1 MKKLLTFLSFT
12 PFYLFVAQSNTSTRD
27 DAGLM
32 GNQAASGFF
41 ETVDPKNYPVGADL
55 WWHLLDVRHSNP
67 NNNYAMQFSGS
78 FFDQNLWFRKTNNN
92 PSQPWRKVMLM
103 NENGNVGIGT
113 DNPESALEVYGGG
126 NLSLRGAT
134 DDAGDIIFQKTQ
146 DSKWEEFGHTIWEV
160 YFSQAP
166 ITSQK

>member
-78 FFDQNLWFRKTNNN
+78 FLIKIY
-92 PSQPWRKVMLM
+92 
-103 NENGNVGIGT
+103 G
-113 DNPESALEVYGGG
+113 LEKQ
-126 NLSLRGAT
+126 T
-134 DDAGDIIFQKTQ
+134 IILLNHGVK
-146 DSKWEEFGHTIWEV
+146 
-160 YFSQAP
+160 
-166 ITSQK
+166 